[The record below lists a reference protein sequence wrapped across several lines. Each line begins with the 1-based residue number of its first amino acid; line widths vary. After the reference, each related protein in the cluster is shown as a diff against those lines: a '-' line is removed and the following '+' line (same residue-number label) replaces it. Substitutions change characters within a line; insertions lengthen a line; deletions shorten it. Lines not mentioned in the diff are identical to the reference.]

1 VHHRIAREDKRKEFE
16 RKGRELKYLYE
27 DFAEEMGKA
36 EAEEKKKILKELE
49 VIVKRIGREGNYH
62 LILETRS
69 GGIMYFSG
77 VIDLT
82 DQLIKEYDETKP

>member
-1 VHHRIAREDKRKEFE
+1 
-16 RKGRELKYLYE
+16 
-27 DFAEEMGKA
+27 
-36 EAEEKKKILKELE
+36 LE